1 MSQNNHNGQARAEHT
16 SGGTGELSFIIESLI
31 GRIQTVTLVRVMAV
45 KNSGL
50 APVGL
55 VDVQPMVAQLDGAG
69 NAVAHGTIHNIPYFR
84 LQGGS
89 NAVIID
95 PQVGDIGMC
104 GFCSRDISS
113 VKNNKTP
120 SAPQSR
126 RRFDWSDGLYFGGF
140 LNGTPE
146 QYIMFMPDGIKLFS
160 PSQIELSA
168 PNIQINGNTTLNGN
182 TTQNGS
188 FSQIGGG
195 KASFSGKID
204 AEGDI
209 DLKGTLTSDTDV
221 IADGKSLKKHTNG
234 GMGVD

>member
-16 SGGTGELSFIIESLI
+16 SGGAGELSFIIESLI

-45 KNSGL
+45 KSGGL
-50 APVGL
+50 APVGV

-69 NAVAHGTIHNIPYFR
+69 NAIAHGTIHNIPYFR

-95 PQVGDIGMC
+95 PKVGDIGMC

-146 QYIMFMPDGIKLFS
+146 QYMMFTADGIKLFS
-160 PSQIELSA
+160 PNQIEITA
-168 PNIQINGNTTLNGN
+168 PNIKMNGS

-188 FSQIGGG
+188 FSQTGGG

-209 DLKGTLTSDTDV
+209 NLKGTLKSDTDV
-221 IADGKSLKKHTNG
+221 IAAGTSLTKHTNG